1 MYEAEYNISPLSLII
16 YVYSPSIVYSVLW
29 LLNFFRG

>member
-16 YVYSPSIVYSVLW
+16 YVCSLSIVYSYG
-29 LLNFFRG
+29 FGC